1 LSLVVAASVLLAF
14 ARQPSVWIPL
24 GIAGAAFGVAVRLSR
39 SFNLIGWLIFMAVS
53 W

>member
-1 LSLVVAASVLLAF
+1 MLLAF
-14 ARQPSVWIPL
+14 AKHPNVWVPL

-39 SFNLIGWLIFMAVS
+39 YSNLTGWLIFMAVS